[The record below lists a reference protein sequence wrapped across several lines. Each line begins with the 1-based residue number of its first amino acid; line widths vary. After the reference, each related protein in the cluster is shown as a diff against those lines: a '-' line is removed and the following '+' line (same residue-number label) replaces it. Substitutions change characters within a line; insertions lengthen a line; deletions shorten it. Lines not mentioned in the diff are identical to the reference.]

1 MKDNNDQPSQPS
13 TPDIDFARLAMN
25 DQLESSDA
33 TLVRAAGFISDAI
46 NTAGPSFVLGQL
58 SWMMKRAHEQ
68 TIASLNAEYANGNTD
83 TESLTNRAMRVEP
96 MGHVANLL
104 LTASMMVDGVHMIL
118 ADSPI
123 DTEPE
128 IEFRK
133 ATPPDGDAS

>member
-1 MKDNNDQPSQPS
+1 
-13 TPDIDFARLAMN
+13 
-25 DQLESSDA
+25 
-33 TLVRAAGFISDAI
+33 LVRAAGFISDAI